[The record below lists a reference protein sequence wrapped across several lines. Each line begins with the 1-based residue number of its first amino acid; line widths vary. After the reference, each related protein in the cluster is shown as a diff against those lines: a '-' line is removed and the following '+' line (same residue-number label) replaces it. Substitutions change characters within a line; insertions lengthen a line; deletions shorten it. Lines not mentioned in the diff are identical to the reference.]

1 MLNYFLERLGDVCS
15 RTLRRLSLLASQ
27 SLPPLLSSILA
38 RVQFFAQ
45 WGVAKNRSDFVHS
58 LPRMWAPQ
66 EACRGTSW
74 LVPVERVPE
83 VLDRDK
89 VDGVSQLTQV
99 NMSQVLT
106 QVRFYD
112 SLVSTYK

>member
-1 MLNYFLERLGDVCS
+1 MFCAFQSKQPVLNYFLERLGDVCS

-27 SLPPLLSSILA
+27 SLPPLLSSILS

-83 VLDRDK
+83 VFD
-89 VDGVSQLTQV
+89 
-99 NMSQVLT
+99 
-106 QVRFYD
+106 
-112 SLVSTYK
+112 

>member
-27 SLPPLLSSILA
+27 SLPPLLSSILS

-83 VLDRDK
+83 VFDWDWGFDWTDHGR
-89 VDGVSQLTQV
+89 GT
-99 NMSQVLT
+99 
-106 QVRFYD
+106 
-112 SLVSTYK
+112 LVGRLKGCSPV

>member
-15 RTLRRLSLLASQ
+15 RALRRLSLLLTSQ
-27 SLPPLLSSILA
+27 SLPPLLCSILS

-66 EACRGTSW
+66 ESCRGTSW
-74 LVPVERVPE
+74 LVPAEKVPE
-83 VLDRDK
+83 V
-89 VDGVSQLTQV
+89 SE
-99 NMSQVLT
+99 
-106 QVRFYD
+106 
-112 SLVSTYK
+112 